1 MDPATLSLLIKL
13 ASDLTVRIVAIW
25 RAAGQEKTA
34 AEIEAILTRTLT
46 ILDQTEDLIDG
57 ELQPTPI
64 PTPTPTPDPDWARDA
79 SAVDPSDARL
89 AVVQAVRARYGETL
103 SLEQGV
109 LVANETA
116 FRLNDDTIS
125 GPWGLQR
132 SVPGDTRSHLGFS
145 PYHVCDYTTGT
156 VYVVLDSVP
165 GVGTAR
171 WAVAT
176 RLTPAWMAAKAS
188 WIPTGPAPVP
198 VPPETDTTLRAS
210 VTALEQRVAA
220 LERKVGG
227 S

>member
-34 AEIEAILTRTLT
+34 AEIDAILTRTLS

-57 ELQPTPI
+57 ELRPTP
-64 PTPTPTPDPDWARDA
+64 PPDPDWERDA
-79 SAVDPSDARL
+79 RAADPSDARL

-109 LVANETA
+109 LVANEVA

-165 GVGTAR
+165 GAGTAR

-227 S
+227 